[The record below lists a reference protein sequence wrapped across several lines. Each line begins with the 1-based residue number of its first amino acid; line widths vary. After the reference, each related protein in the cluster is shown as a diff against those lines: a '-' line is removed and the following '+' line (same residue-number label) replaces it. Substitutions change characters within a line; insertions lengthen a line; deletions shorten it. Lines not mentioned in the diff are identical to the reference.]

1 LTTSSR
7 ARAAWTGLAL
17 VLTLASVSPSAGAQ
31 TASELKAARELFQ
44 EAYEDEK
51 EKRFEEALEKF
62 QRVAQVRESAP
73 VRYRIASVLEQL
85 GRLREARDAYRAIA
99 ASKPTLPEDQQ
110 EVADA
115 AAQKV
120 LAVDRRIPKLVVS
133 IEEPAPEGA
142 RVSVNGVP
150 VPASATPRKIELD
163 PGEHVIQATATNAPP
178 YEKRVTLAAGEEVPV
193 AIALGPQTVDE
204 PDPPPPGGEAT
215 ETNRTLGYVA
225 LGAGGVLLITS
236 AALLIVREGLIGD
249 IETACPG
256 GVCPIARRDE
266 IEGKRSD
273 ADLFGPLGLGVG
285 VVGLAAAGLG
295 AYMLLRSSPST
306 SEPPATGSAPRAWR
320 LSPRARVL
328 QGGAMVGVGATF

>member
-1 LTTSSR
+1 LTTSKR

-85 GRLREARDAYRAIA
+85 GRLREAYRAIA

-120 LAVDRRIPKLVVS
+120 LAVDRRIPKLVVR

-163 PGEHVIQATATNAPP
+163 PGEHVVQATATNAPP

-193 AIALGPQTVDE
+193 AIAFGPQTADE
-204 PDPPPPGGEAT
+204 PESPPGGEVT
-215 ETNRTLGYVA
+215 EKNRTLGYVA

-285 VVGLAAAGLG
+285 VVGLAAAGFG

-328 QGGAMVGVGATF
+328 QGGAMVGVGAAF